1 MVKDFLGCD
10 PYSIH
15 GPNGKTWQEW
25 HMQAYVVQ
33 EARRM
38 GYVVAAD
45 MNAGKRNGAKAKAE
59 GMQAGETDLRFYLP
73 GAMMALI
80 ELKRGGNLTP
90 RKTWG
95 SVSKA
100 QKELHETLRGLG
112 FYVAVVFADSPA
124 AMWDKVREL
133 LPEL

>member
-1 MVKDFLGCD
+1 MVKEFLGCD
-10 PYSIH
+10 PTLPH

-38 GYVVAAD
+38 GYCVAAD
-45 MNAGKRNGAKAKAE
+45 MNAGKRNGARAKAE

-80 ELKRGGNLTP
+80 ELKRKG
-90 RKTWG
+90 G

-100 QKELHETLRGLG
+100 QKELHQTLRLLG

-124 AMWDKVREL
+124 DMWDKVRAL
-133 LPEL
+133 LPDIP